1 MRLCRTNPLA
11 RTPRASLHLER
22 TCGGARSSIG
32 FGPTWLRQTSKHGE
46 IIPYQIR
53 AAHAAQR
60 SKRQLWPLTSLR
72 CVRGSDLT
80 TNHFRGLSPRLSLAG
95 NTDAPVFR
103 IDHEIFGLSVL
114 AIDEDDLYG
123 AAGPLNGGLKILEG
137 VSAYAAETQNYIAD
151 LQTGLF
157 RGRPFFHGSK
167 QHTAVIGSFFHSHSL
182 NSIAIKDAR
191 LDRHVPSI
199 ADEDAR
205 AMVVVVMVR
214 MRMRM
219 ALARAGD
226 GFVAAAGRREFPLA
240 RVGS

>member
-1 MRLCRTNPLA
+1 MCFWGLVGRFLA
-11 RTPRASLHLER
+11 L
-22 TCGGARSSIG
+22 
-32 FGPTWLRQTSKHGE
+32 
-46 IIPYQIR
+46 
-53 AAHAAQR
+53 AAA
-60 SKRQLWPLTSLR
+60 
-72 CVRGSDLT
+72 RGSDLT
-80 TNHFRGLSPRLSLAG
+80 TNHFCELSPRLSLAG

-114 AIDEDDLYG
+114 AIDKDDLYG

-137 VSAYAAETQNYIAD
+137 ASAYAAETQNNIAG

-157 RGRPFFHGSK
+157 RGRPFFYGSK

-199 ADEDAR
+199 PDEDAR
-205 AMVVVVMVR
+205 AMGVVMLR

-219 ALARAGD
+219 ALASAGD
-226 GFVAAAGRREFPLA
+226 GFVAALGRREFPLA
-240 RVGS
+240 CVGS